1 MSIIIVFSIGN
12 RIVVFEA
19 RNCREVT
26 IPSVPGKEEETL
38 PSYTKC
44 SYIPKRMKKQEEA
57 GLLVGSIDRNE
68 DLLSFKFME

>member
-1 MSIIIVFSIGN
+1 MKQGIAEKSLYL
-12 RIVVFEA
+12 
-19 RNCREVT
+19 
-26 IPSVPGKEEETL
+26 PSLVRREETL

-68 DLLSFKFME
+68 DLLSFKFMEWSILRVHMG